1 MIKSLNSLL
10 LNTTIKILDK
20 LYKNRNTQRF
30 WVLEVIARAP
40 YFAFLSVL
48 HFRESLGLKNPI
60 TLKLMKE
67 HFYQAVNETE
77 HLEEMEKRGG
87 DKFWI
92 DRFFARHLVLIYYWI
107 MVFYYLLNPI
117 NAYDLNMKI
126 EEHAFETYSKYLVK
140 NPFDKRIT
148 EIAQDEL
155 NHAEELKEAMALIRG

>member
-1 MIKSLNSLL
+1 MVKALNSLL
-10 LNTTIKILDK
+10 LNTTIGMLDK
-20 LYKNRNTQRF
+20 LYKGRNIQRF

-48 HFRESLGLKNPI
+48 HFRESLGLKNHI

-92 DRFFARHLVLIYYWI
+92 DRFFARHLVLMYYWI

-140 NPFDKRIT
+140 NPFDRRIT

>member
-1 MIKSLNSLL
+1 MVKALNSLL
-10 LNTTIKILDK
+10 LSTTIGMLDK
-20 LYKNRNTQRF
+20 LYKGRNIQRF

-48 HFRESLGLKNPI
+48 HFRESLGLKNHI
-60 TLKLMKE
+60 TLKLMRE

>member
-77 HLEEMEKRGG
+77 HLEEMERRGG
-87 DKFWI
+87 DEFWI
-92 DRFFARHLVLIYYWI
+92 DRFLARHLVLIYYWI
-107 MVFYYLLNPI
+107 MVFYYLLSPI

-126 EEHAFETYSKYLVK
+126 EEHAYETYSKYLEE
-140 NPFDKRIT
+140 NPRDHRII
-148 EIAQDEL
+148 EIAKDEL
-155 NHAEELKEAMALIRG
+155 NHAAELKEAMFLISG